1 MKKIFN
7 FALYD
12 FANSAFTTIIITFI
26 FATYFAKQIAPN
38 PVLGQAYWGWTIGI
52 TGFFI
57 AIIGPIAGSFADK
70 KNKIVFFIRCFSL
83 LCISFTALLWFSKPS
98 QSYLL
103 YTLVI
108 VGIANFFYELSLI
121 FYNSLLKDISTSK
134 NLGKSSGFGF
144 ALGYIG
150 GIVILLISIKLFI
163 DNDSLPFGLTKE
175 ESQNIRAIA
184 LLVSIWFLI
193 FSIPFLFFVIK
204 ETKKKITKS
213 VSSNFMDLKSVS
225 SNFMDL
231 KKLVWNR
238 RFSVLGKFLI
248 ARMLYADGLN
258 AIIVMGGIFAVGVF
272 NLEIKELLKLSVLM
286 NVTAFIGAFM
296 GGVANDRF
304 GSKIVIIFSLVGL
317 IFSSIAIL
325 FIYSKS
331 AFFFLAAI
339 NGLFIGPVQS
349 ASRVV
354 ITSLLNKSN
363 QGKGFGLFATSGKL
377 TSFLGPL
384 LVSTVTFLTNSQ
396 RIGFSAAII
405 LLLAGLII
413 LLNIKKIS

>member
-12 FANSAFTTIIITFI
+12 FANSSFTTIIITFI
-26 FATYFAKQIAPN
+26 FATYFAKEIAPN
-38 PVLGQAYWGWTIGI
+38 PVLGQSYWGWTIGI
-52 TGFFI
+52 TGFFV
-57 AIIGPIAGSFADK
+57 ALIGPVVGSFADK
-70 KNKIVFFIRCFSL
+70 KNRIVFFIRCFSL
-83 LCISFTALLWFSKPS
+83 LCILFTTLLWFSKPS

-108 VGIANFFYELSLI
+108 VGVANFFYELSLI
-121 FYNSLLKDISTSK
+121 FYNSLLKDIATDK

-144 ALGYIG
+144 ALGYVG

-163 DNDSLPFGLTKE
+163 DTNNLPFGFVKE

-204 ETKKKITKS
+204 ERKKKIKKS
-213 VSSNFMDLKSVS
+213 ISSNFT
-225 SNFMDL
+225 DL
-231 KKLVWNR
+231 KKLLWNKKI
-238 RFSVLGKFLI
+238 SVLGKFLI

-272 NLEIKELLKLSVLM
+272 NLEIKDLLKLSILM
-286 NVTAFIGAFM
+286 NITAFIRAFV
-296 GGVANDRF
+296 GGIANDRY
-304 GSKIVIIFSLVGL
+304 GSKIIIIFSLIGL
-317 IFSSIAIL
+317 ILSSVAIL
-325 FIYSKS
+325 FTFSVS
-331 AFFFLAAI
+331 TFFFLAGI
-339 NGLFIGPVQS
+339 NGLFIGPIQS

-354 ITSLLNKSN
+354 ITSMLNKNN

-377 TSFLGPL
+377 TSFIGPL
-384 LVSTVTFLTNSQ
+384 LVSTVTFLTASQ

-405 LLLAGLII
+405 LLLSGLII
-413 LLNIKKIS
+413 LLNIRKIS

>member
-52 TGFFI
+52 TGFLV

-70 KNKIVFFIRCFSL
+70 RNRIIFFIRCFTL
-83 LCISFTALLWFSKPS
+83 LCIFFTTLLWFSKPS
-98 QSYLL
+98 PSYLL

-108 VGIANFFYELSLI
+108 VGIANLFYELSLI
-121 FYNSLLKDISTSK
+121 FYNSLLKDISRSQ

-163 DNDSLPFGLTKE
+163 DNDSLPFGLTNE

-193 FSIPFLFFVIK
+193 FAIPFLFFSLK
-204 ETKKKITKS
+204 ERKKKIVKNIS
-213 VSSNFMDLKSVS
+213 LNL
-225 SNFMDL
+225 L
-231 KKLVWNR
+231 ELRKLVWNKKLN
-238 RFSVLGKFLI
+238 VLGKFLI

-272 NLEIKELLKLSVLM
+272 NLEMKELLKLSIIM
-286 NVTAFIGAFM
+286 NITAFIGAFI
-296 GGVANDRF
+296 GGIANDRY
-304 GSKIVIIFSLVGL
+304 GSKSVIIFSLIGL
-317 IFSSIAIL
+317 IFSSTSIL
-325 FIYSKS
+325 FTFS
-331 AFFFLAAI
+331 ALKFYFLAAI
-339 NGLFIGPVQS
+339 NGFFIGPIQS

-354 ITSLLNKSN
+354 ITSILNKSN

-384 LVSTVTFLTNSQ
+384 LVSTVTFLTDSQ

-405 LLLAGLII
+405 LLLVGLII
-413 LLNIKKIS
+413 LLNIKKIN

>member
-38 PVLGQAYWGWTIGI
+38 PVIGQSYWGWTIGI
-52 TGFFI
+52 TGFLV
-57 AIIGPIAGSFADK
+57 AIIGPIVGSFADK
-70 KNKIVFFIRCFSL
+70 KNRIVFFVRCFSL
-83 LCISFTALLWFSKPS
+83 LCIVFTALLWFSKPS

-108 VGIANFFYELSLI
+108 VGIANLFYELSLI
-121 FYNSLLKDISTSK
+121 FYNSLLKDISKNK

-150 GIVILLISIKLFI
+150 GIIILLISIKLFI
-163 DNDSLPFGLTKE
+163 DTDNLPFGLTKE
-175 ESQNIRAIA
+175 ESKNVRAIA

-193 FSIPFLFFVIK
+193 FSIPFLFFAIKKK
-204 ETKKKITKS
+204 ETKKNYHVKFS
-213 VSSNFMDLKSVS
+213 
-225 SNFMDL
+225 DL
-231 KKLVWNR
+231 KKLLWNKKITT
-238 RFSVLGKFLI
+238 LGKFLI

-272 NLEIKELLKLSVLM
+272 NLEIKDLLKLSIIM
-286 NVTAFIGAFM
+286 NVTAFIGAFA
-296 GGVANDRF
+296 GGIINDKY
-304 GSKIVIIFSLVGL
+304 GSKILIIFSLIGL

-325 FIYSKS
+325 FTFS
-331 AFFFLAAI
+331 ASTFFYLAAI
-339 NGLFIGPVQS
+339 NGLFIGPIQS

-354 ITSLLNKSN
+354 ITSMLNKDD

-384 LVSTVTFLTNSQ
+384 LVSTVTFLSESQ

-405 LLLAGLII
+405 LLLFGLIV
-413 LLNIKKIS
+413 LLNIKKIN

>member
-38 PVLGQAYWGWTIGI
+38 PVLGQSYWGWTIGI
-52 TGFFI
+52 TGFLI
-57 AIIGPIAGSFADK
+57 AIIGPIVGSFADK
-70 KNKIVFFIRCFSL
+70 KNRIVFFIRCFSL
-83 LCISFTALLWFSKPS
+83 LCILFTALLWFSKPS

-108 VGIANFFYELSLI
+108 VGVANLFYELSLI
-121 FYNSLLKDISTSK
+121 FYNSLLKDISKDK

-163 DNDSLPFGLTKE
+163 DTDSLPFGLIKE

-204 ETKKKITKS
+204 ESKKKIKKS
-213 VSSNFMDLKSVS
+213 VSSNFA
-225 SNFMDL
+225 DL
-231 KKLVWNR
+231 KKLLWNKKI
-238 RFSVLGKFLI
+238 SVLGKFLI

-272 NLEIKELLKLSVLM
+272 NLEIKDLLVLSVLM
-286 NVTAFIGAFM
+286 NITAFIGAII
-296 GGVANDRF
+296 GGYANDKF
-304 GSKIVIIFSLVGL
+304 SSKSVIIFSLLGL
-317 IFSSIAIL
+317 IFSSAIIL
-325 FIYSKS
+325 FIKTKI
-331 AFFFLAAI
+331 FFLIFASI
-339 NGLFIGPVQS
+339 NGFFIGPIQS
-349 ASRVV
+349 ASRVF
-354 ITSLLNKSN
+354 ITKSIDKNN
-363 QGKGFGLFATSGKL
+363 QASGFGLFALSGKL
-377 TSFLGPL
+377 TSFIGPL
-384 LVSTVTFLTNSQ
+384 LVSTLTYISNSQ

-405 LLLAGLII
+405 LLLIGLLV
-413 LLNIKKIS
+413 LLKVKKN

>member
-38 PVLGQAYWGWTIGI
+38 PVLGQSYWGWTIGI
-52 TGFFI
+52 TGFLV
-57 AIIGPIAGSFADK
+57 AVTGPILGTFADK
-70 KNKIVFFIRCFSL
+70 KNKIVFFVRCFSL
-83 LCISFTALLWFSKPS
+83 ACILFTALLWFSKPS

-103 YTLVI
+103 YTLII

-121 FYNSLLKDISTSK
+121 FYNSLLKDVSK
-134 NLGKSSGFGF
+134 NENLGKSSGFGF

-150 GIVILLISIKLFI
+150 GIIILLISIKLFI
-163 DNDSLPFGLTKE
+163 DTDNLPFGLTKD
-175 ESQNIRAIA
+175 ESENIRAIT

-193 FSIPFLFFVIK
+193 FAIPFLFFAIK
-204 ETKKKITKS
+204 EKKGGENYTTSLINLKKLLWNKKIT
-213 VSSNFMDLKSVS
+213 
-225 SNFMDL
+225 
-231 KKLVWNR
+231 
-238 RFSVLGKFLI
+238 VLGKFLI

-272 NLEIKELLKLSVLM
+272 NLEIKDLLKLSIIM
-286 NVTAFIGAFM
+286 NIAAFIGAFI
-296 GGVANDRF
+296 GGIINDRL
-304 GSKIVIIFSLVGL
+304 GSKIVIIFSLIGL
-317 IFSSIAIL
+317 ILSSIAIL
-325 FIYSKS
+325 FTFKAST
-331 AFFFLAAI
+331 FFYLAAI
-339 NGLFIGPVQS
+339 NGLFIGPIQS

-354 ITSLLNKSN
+354 ITSMLNKKN

-384 LVSTVTFLTNSQ
+384 LVSTITFLTSSQ

-405 LLLAGLII
+405 LLLLGLII
-413 LLNIKKIS
+413 LINIKKIN

>member
-38 PVLGQAYWGWTIGI
+38 PVLGQSYWGWTIGI
-52 TGFFI
+52 TGFLV
-57 AIIGPIAGSFADK
+57 AIIGPVAGSFADK
-70 KNKIVFFIRCFSL
+70 NNKVVFFIRCFSL
-83 LCISFTALLWFSKPS
+83 LCILFTTLLWFSKPS

-103 YTLVI
+103 YTLLI
-108 VGIANFFYELSLI
+108 VGIANFFYEISLI
-121 FYNSLLKDISTSK
+121 FYNSLLKDISNSK

-150 GIVILLISIKLFI
+150 GIIILLISIKLFI
-163 DNDSLPFGLTKE
+163 DTDHLPFGLTKE
-175 ESQNIRAIA
+175 DSQNIRAIA
-184 LLVSIWFLI
+184 LLVSFWFLV
-193 FSIPFLFFVIK
+193 FATPFLFFEIK
-204 ETKKKITKS
+204 EKNKKIIKS
-213 VSSNFMDLKSVS
+213 TSSYFAE
-225 SNFMDL
+225 L
-231 KKLVWNR
+231 KKLVWNKKL
-238 RFSVLGKFLI
+238 SVLAKFLI

-272 NLEIKELLKLSVLM
+272 NLEIKELLILSILM
-286 NVTAFIGAFM
+286 NVTAFAGAFI
-296 GGVANDRF
+296 GGFINDKY
-304 GSKIVIIFSLVGL
+304 GSKFVIIFSLIGL
-317 IFSSIAIL
+317 IISSIAIL
-325 FIYSKS
+325 FTSSISI
-331 AFFFLAAI
+331 FFFLAAI
-339 NGLFIGPVQS
+339 NGLFIGPIQS

-354 ITSLLNKSN
+354 ITSMLNKNN
-363 QGKGFGLFATSGKL
+363 QGKGFGLFAMSGKL

-384 LVSTVTFLTNSQ
+384 LVSTVTFLTDSQ

-413 LLNIKKIS
+413 LLSIKKIS

>member
-38 PVLGQAYWGWTIGI
+38 PVLGQSYWGWTIGI
-52 TGFFI
+52 TGFLV
-57 AIIGPIAGSFADK
+57 AIIGPIVGSFADK
-70 KNKIVFFIRCFSL
+70 KNRIVFFIRCFSL
-83 LCISFTALLWFSKPS
+83 LCILFTTLLWFSKPS

-108 VGIANFFYELSLI
+108 VGVANLFYELSLI
-121 FYNSLLKDISTSK
+121 FYNSLLKDISTDK

-150 GIVILLISIKLFI
+150 GIIILLISIKLFI
-163 DNDSLPFGLTKE
+163 DTENLPFGLIKE

-204 ETKKKITKS
+204 ESKKRIKKS
-213 VSSNFMDLKSVS
+213 VSSDFA
-225 SNFMDL
+225 DL
-231 KKLVWNR
+231 KKLLWDKKI
-238 RFSVLGKFLI
+238 SVLGKFLI

-272 NLEIKELLKLSVLM
+272 NLEIKDLLKLSVLM
-286 NVTAFIGAFM
+286 NTTAFIGAFV
-296 GGVANDRF
+296 GGMANDRY
-304 GSKIVIIFSLVGL
+304 GSKIVIIFSLIGL
-317 IFSSIAIL
+317 ILSSVAIL
-325 FIYSKS
+325 FTFSVS
-331 AFFFLAAI
+331 TFFFLASI
-339 NGLFIGPVQS
+339 NGLFIGPIQS

-354 ITSLLNKSN
+354 ITSMLNKNN

-377 TSFLGPL
+377 TSFVGPL
-384 LVSTVTFLTNSQ
+384 LVSTVTFLTASQ

-413 LLNIKKIS
+413 LLNIRKIS

>member
-38 PVLGQAYWGWTIGI
+38 PVMGQSYWGWTIGI
-52 TGFFI
+52 TGFLV

-70 KNKIVFFIRCFSL
+70 NNRIVFFIRCFSL
-83 LCISFTALLWFSKPS
+83 LCIFFTTLLWFSKPS

-103 YTLVI
+103 YTLLI
-108 VGIANFFYELSLI
+108 VGIANLFYELSLI
-121 FYNSLLKDISTSK
+121 FYNSLLKDISHNK

-144 ALGYIG
+144 ALGYVG
-150 GIVILLISIKLFI
+150 GIIILLISIKLFI
-163 DNDSLPFGLTKE
+163 DTENLPFGLTKE
-175 ESQNIRAIA
+175 NSQNIRAIT
-184 LLVSIWFLI
+184 LLVSFWFLI
-193 FSIPFLFFVIK
+193 FASPFLFFEIK
-204 ETKKKITKS
+204 ERSKKTTKKTSTYFSEI
-213 VSSNFMDLKSVS
+213 
-225 SNFMDL
+225 
-231 KKLVWNR
+231 KKLIWNKKL
-238 RFSVLGKFLI
+238 SVLAKFLI

-272 NLEIKELLKLSVLM
+272 NLEIKELLKLSILM
-286 NVTAFIGAFM
+286 NITAFAGAFIG
-296 GGVANDRF
+296 GIINDKY
-304 GSKIVIIFSLVGL
+304 GSKLVIIFSLIGL
-317 IFSSIAIL
+317 IFSSTAIL
-325 FIYSKS
+325 FTSS
-331 AFFFLAAI
+331 VSTFFLLASI
-339 NGLFIGPVQS
+339 NGLFIGPIQS

-354 ITSLLNKSN
+354 ITSMLNSNN
-363 QGKGFGLFATSGKL
+363 QGKGFGLFSMSGKL

-384 LVSTVTFLTNSQ
+384 LVSTVTFLTDSQ

-413 LLNIKKIS
+413 LLSIKKIN

>member
-38 PVLGQAYWGWTIGI
+38 PILGQSYWGWTIGI
-52 TGFFI
+52 TGFLV
-57 AIIGPIAGSFADK
+57 AVIGPIAGSFADK
-70 KNKIVFFIRCFSL
+70 NNRIVFFMRCFSL
-83 LCISFTALLWFSKPS
+83 LCILFTTLLWFSRPS

-103 YTLVI
+103 YTLLI
-108 VGIANFFYELSLI
+108 VGIANLFYELSLI
-121 FYNSLLKDISTSK
+121 FYNSLLKDISNSK

-150 GIVILLISIKLFI
+150 GIIILLISIKLFI
-163 DNDSLPFGLTKE
+163 DTDNLPFGLTKE
-175 ESQNIRAIA
+175 DSQNIRAIA
-184 LLVSIWFLI
+184 LLVSFWFLI
-193 FSIPFLFFVIK
+193 FATPFLFFGIK
-204 ETKKKITKS
+204 EKNKKINRG
-213 VSSNFMDLKSVS
+213 VSSYFAEIR
-225 SNFMDL
+225 
-231 KKLVWNR
+231 KLVWNKKL
-238 RFSVLGKFLI
+238 SILAKFLI

-272 NLEIKELLKLSVLM
+272 NLEIKELLKLSILM
-286 NVTAFIGAFM
+286 NITAFIGAFI
-296 GGVANDRF
+296 GGIVNDKY
-304 GSKIVIIFSLVGL
+304 GSKFVIIFALNGL
-317 IFSSIAIL
+317 IFSSVAIL
-325 FIYSKS
+325 FTSTVS
-331 AFFFLAAI
+331 TFFLLAAI
-339 NGLFIGPVQS
+339 NGLFIGPIQS

-354 ITSLLNKSN
+354 ITSMLNKNN
-363 QGKGFGLFATSGKL
+363 QGKGFGLFAMSGKM

-405 LLLAGLII
+405 LLVAGLII
-413 LLNIKKIS
+413 LLSIKKIS

>member
-38 PVLGQAYWGWTIGI
+38 PVLGQSYWGWTIGI
-52 TGFFI
+52 TGFFV
-57 AIIGPIAGSFADK
+57 AIFGPIAGSFADK
-70 KNKIVFFIRCFSL
+70 KNRIVFFIRCFSL
-83 LCISFTALLWFSKPS
+83 LCMLFTTLLWFSKPY

-108 VGIANFFYELSLI
+108 VGIANLFYELSLI

-134 NLGKSSGFGF
+134 NLGRSSGFGF
-144 ALGYIG
+144 ALGYVG

-163 DNDSLPFGLTKE
+163 DNDSLPFGLTTD

-184 LLVSIWFLI
+184 LLVSVWFLI
-193 FSIPFLFFVIK
+193 FSIPFLFFAIK
-204 ETKKKITKS
+204 EREKKITQS
-213 VSSNFMDLKSVS
+213 VSSNFT
-225 SNFMDL
+225 DL
-231 KKLVWNR
+231 KKLIWNR
-238 RFSVLGKFLI
+238 KFSVLGKFLI

-258 AIIVMGGIFAVGVF
+258 AIIIMGGIFAVGVF
-272 NLEIKELLKLSVLM
+272 NLEIKELLKLSILM
-286 NVTAFIGAFM
+286 NITAFMGAFI
-296 GGVANDRF
+296 GGVANDKY
-304 GSKIVIIFSLVGL
+304 GSKIVIIISLIGL
-317 IFSSIAIL
+317 IFSSISIL
-325 FIYSKS
+325 FTYSKVG
-331 AFFFLAAI
+331 FFFLAAI

-384 LVSTVTFLTNSQ
+384 LVSTVTFLTGSQ
-396 RIGFSAAII
+396 RIGFSAAIL

-413 LLNIKKIS
+413 LLNIKKIN

>member
-38 PVLGQAYWGWTIGI
+38 PILGQSYWGWTIGI
-52 TGFFI
+52 TGFLV

-70 KNKIVFFIRCFSL
+70 KNRIVFFIRCFSL
-83 LCISFTALLWFSKPS
+83 LCILFTALLWFSKPS

-103 YTLVI
+103 YTLII

-121 FYNSLLKDISTSK
+121 FYNSLLKDISTNK

-150 GIVILLISIKLFI
+150 GIIILLISIKLFI
-163 DNDSLPFGLTKE
+163 ETDRLPFGLTNE
-175 ESQNIRAIA
+175 ESQNIRSTA
-184 LLVSIWFLI
+184 LLVSVWFLI
-193 FSIPFLFFVIK
+193 FSIPFLFFAIR
-204 ETKKKITKS
+204 ETKKKITKNI
-213 VSSNFMDLKSVS
+213 SSNITDI
-225 SNFMDL
+225 
-231 KKLVWNR
+231 KKLVWNG

-272 NLEIKELLKLSVLM
+272 NLEIKELLKLSILM
-286 NVTAFIGAFM
+286 NITAFIGAFV

-331 AFFFLAAI
+331 TFFLLAAV

-354 ITSLLNKSN
+354 ITSLLDKSN

-384 LVSTVTFLTNSQ
+384 LVSTVTFITGSQ

-413 LLNIKKIS
+413 LLNIKRI